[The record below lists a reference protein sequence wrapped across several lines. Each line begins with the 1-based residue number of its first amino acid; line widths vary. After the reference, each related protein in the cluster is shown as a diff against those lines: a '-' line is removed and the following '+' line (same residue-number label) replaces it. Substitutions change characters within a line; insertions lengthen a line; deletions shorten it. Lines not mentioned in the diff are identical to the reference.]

1 MTQNSPINSESYWDS
16 RFSDDWQACE
26 GPRQSRFFARLAVE
40 NSPSWLIEQIRRQS
54 LIFADWGCAQGDGT
68 DIWASYLNPQQ
79 LVGVDFSAVAIEQ
92 ATERYPAIRF
102 VSENWLE
109 AGVDAFD
116 SYDVVFSSNTLE
128 HFHKPYEVL
137 EALGARAKKAVVLA
151 LPYRELERIGEHF
164 YSFLPDNVPLV
175 LSNGFRLVWSRVI
188 DCRHLPNTLWGGDQI
203 FLVYAE
209 SSWVDSLKLSL
220 RDIEI
225 GQDDTASEVANLNQ
239 EVVARDGQIAS
250 LNQEVATRDGQIASL
265 TQLIAERDEQNA
277 SLTQLIAERDEQ
289 NASLTQSIAERDR
302 KIQSV
307 LSTYS
312 WRMTLPLRLIN
323 RLAQAIASQERRY
336 ALLKSVYWRLPEQ
349 LRHQLNRQRHAY
361 VARRLHHNFALNQ
374 GGDHSSVFHA
384 MEQREWLV
392 RANQAERI
400 AIIPCAFEF
409 DELVNQRPIN
419 AAKYFAAQGYLV
431 LFVAWQ
437 WSPNDTLSKGCGE
450 VWPNVYQVP
459 LFDFVSKAEMLCQP
473 RELSLF
479 LVTMPAPTLV
489 DLIPSLR
496 QRGLAIVYDIMDEWE
511 AFFHVGQAPWFKKP
525 IEDSL
530 VLQSD
535 YVCAV
540 SPSLRDKFAALRL
553 DISVIGNG
561 YTPDVI
567 GVEHKGVAGTQRSDE
582 RVIGYFGHLTDAWFD
597 WRQIF
602 HLAKI
607 RTDLTFEIIGYGEPG
622 WVRQES
628 AALPNLRLLGKVLPD
643 DLHRYTSRWSAGII
657 PFVEGVLA
665 EAVDPIK
672 IYEYLYFGLPVIV
685 TGIRHLKD
693 YPMTYF
699 AERKNVLDTLEHA
712 LQSKRKPEE
721 VDAFLERTTWRAR
734 FDTLVSELNKNQN
747 MQRLYAN

>member
-1 MTQNSPINSESYWDS
+1 MTDIDIINSDSYWNA
-16 RFSDDWQACE
+16 RFAENWEACE
-26 GPRQSRFFARLAVE
+26 GPKQSRFFARIAVE
-40 NSPSWLIEQIRRQS
+40 HLPHWLIEQLKRQS
-54 LIFADWGCAQGDGT
+54 LTLADWGCAQGDGT
-68 DIWASYLNPQQ
+68 NVWASYIDAQQ
-79 LVGVDFSAVAIEQ
+79 IVGVDFSSVAIEQ
-92 ATERYPAIRF
+92 AVQRYPAIRF
-102 VSENWLE
+102 INEDWLE
-109 AGVDAFD
+109 KGGDQRETF
-116 SYDVVFSSNTLE
+116 DVVFSSNTLE
-128 HFHKPYEVL
+128 HFHKPYDTL
-137 EALGARAKKAVVLA
+137 HAICSRAKKAIVLA
-151 LPYRELERIGEHF
+151 LPYKELERIDEHF
-164 YSFLPDNVPLV
+164 FSFLPENIPLQ
-175 LSNGFRLVWSRVI
+175 LANGFKLVWSRVV
-188 DCRHLPNTLWGGDQI
+188 DCRPLPKTLWSGDQVI
-203 FLVYAE
+203 LTYADPK
-209 SSWVDSLKLSL
+209 WLDSLRLTLSDC
-220 RDIEI
+220 RIEQFDAATEI
-225 GQDDTASEVANLNQ
+225 DRLNT
-239 EVVARDGQIAS
+239 I
-250 LNQEVATRDGQIASL
+250 L
-265 TQLIAERDEQNA
+265 AERDEQNA
-277 SLTQLIAERDEQ
+277 SLTQSIAERDEQ
-289 NASLTQSIAERDR
+289 NASLTQSIAERDG

-400 AIIPCAFEF
+400 AIIPCGFEF

-419 AAKYFAAQGYLV
+419 AAKYFAAHGYLV

-437 WSPNDTLSKGCGE
+437 WSPNDTLSKGFGE

-473 RELSLF
+473 RKLSLF

-540 SPSLRDKFAALRL
+540 SPSLRDKFTALRL

-567 GVEHKGVAGTQRSDE
+567 GVEHKGIAGTQRSDE

-597 WRQIF
+597 WRLVF

-699 AERKNVLDTLEHA
+699 SERKDVLDTLEHA

>member
-1 MTQNSPINSESYWDS
+1 MTDIDIINSDSYWNA
-16 RFSDDWQACE
+16 RFAENWEACE
-26 GPRQSRFFARLAVE
+26 GPKQSRFFARIAVE
-40 NSPSWLIEQIRRQS
+40 HLPHWLIEQLKRQS
-54 LIFADWGCAQGDGT
+54 LTLADWGCAQGDGT
-68 DIWASYLNPQQ
+68 NVWASYIDAQQ
-79 LVGVDFSAVAIEQ
+79 IVGVDFSSVAIEQ
-92 ATERYPAIRF
+92 AVQRYPAIRF
-102 VSENWLE
+102 INEDWLE
-109 AGVDAFD
+109 KGGDQRETF
-116 SYDVVFSSNTLE
+116 DVVFSSNTLE
-128 HFHKPYEVL
+128 HFHKPYDTL
-137 EALGARAKKAVVLA
+137 HAICSRAKKAIVLA
-151 LPYRELERIGEHF
+151 LPYKELERIDEHF
-164 YSFLPDNVPLV
+164 FSFLPENIPLQ
-175 LSNGFRLVWSRVI
+175 LANGFKLVWSRVV
-188 DCRHLPNTLWGGDQI
+188 DCRPLPKTLWSGDQVI
-203 FLVYAE
+203 LTYADPK
-209 SSWVDSLKLSL
+209 WLDSLRLTLSDC
-220 RDIEI
+220 RIEQFDAATEI
-225 GQDDTASEVANLNQ
+225 DRLNT
-239 EVVARDGQIAS
+239 I
-250 LNQEVATRDGQIASL
+250 L
-265 TQLIAERDEQNA
+265 
-277 SLTQLIAERDEQ
+277 AERDEQ
-289 NASLTQSIAERDR
+289 NASLTQSIAERDG

-400 AIIPCAFEF
+400 AIIPCGFEF

-419 AAKYFAAQGYLV
+419 AAKYFAAHGYLV

-437 WSPNDTLSKGCGE
+437 WSPNDTLSKGFGE

-473 RELSLF
+473 RKLSLF

-540 SPSLRDKFAALRL
+540 SPSLRDKFTALRL

-567 GVEHKGVAGTQRSDE
+567 GVEHKGIAGTQRSDE

-597 WRQIF
+597 WRLVF

-699 AERKNVLDTLEHA
+699 SERKDVLDTLEHA

>member
-1 MTQNSPINSESYWDS
+1 MTDTDIINSDSYWNT
-16 RFSDDWQACE
+16 RFAENWEACE
-26 GPRQSRFFARLAVE
+26 GPKQSRFFARIAIEHL
-40 NSPSWLIEQIRRQS
+40 PHWLTEQLRRQS
-54 LIFADWGCAQGDGT
+54 LSLADWGCAQGDGT
-68 DIWASYLNPQQ
+68 DVWASYIDAKQI
-79 LVGVDFSAVAIEQ
+79 VGVDFSSVAIEQ
-92 ATERYPAIRF
+92 AKQRYPAIRF
-102 VSENWLE
+102 INEDWLQKGGDQRE
-109 AGVDAFD
+109 TF
-116 SYDVVFSSNTLE
+116 DVVFSSNTLE
-128 HFHKPYEVL
+128 HFHKPYDTL
-137 EALGARAKKAVVLA
+137 HAICRRAKRAIVLA
-151 LPYRELERIGEHF
+151 LPYKEFERIDEHF
-164 YSFLPDNVPLV
+164 FTFLPENIPLR
-175 LSNGFRLVWSRVI
+175 LANGFKLVWSRVV
-188 DCRHLPNTLWGGDQI
+188 DCRPLPETLWSGDQVI
-203 FLVYAE
+203 LTYADPN
-209 SSWVDSLKLSL
+209 WLDSLELRLSDCRIEQFDAATEIDRL
-220 RDIEI
+220 NTILAERDE
-225 GQDDTASEVANLNQ
+225 
-239 EVVARDGQIAS
+239 
-250 LNQEVATRDGQIASL
+250 QIASL
-265 TQLIAERDEQNA
+265 TQSIAERDEQNA
-277 SLTQLIAERDEQ
+277 SLTQL
-289 NASLTQSIAERDR
+289 IAERDR

-336 ALLKSVYWRLPEQ
+336 ALLKSVYWRLPEK
-349 LRHQLNRQRHAY
+349 LRQQLNRQRHAY

-374 GGDHSSVFHA
+374 GGYHSSVFHT

-400 AIIPCAFEF
+400 AIIPCGFEF

-437 WSPNDTLSKGCGE
+437 WSPNDTLSKGYGE

-459 LFDFVSKAEMLCQP
+459 LFDFVSKAEMLSQP

-567 GVEHKGVAGTQRSDE
+567 GVEHKGVAGTQRSAE

-607 RTDLTFEIIGYGEPG
+607 RTDLTFEIIGYGEPD
-622 WVRQES
+622 WVRKES
-628 AALPNLRLLGKVLPD
+628 AALVNLRLLGKVHPN

-657 PFVEGVLA
+657 PFVEGVLS

-699 AERKNVLDTLEHA
+699 TERENVLDTLEHA

-721 VDAFLERTTWRAR
+721 VDAFLARTTWRAR
-734 FDTLVSELNKNQN
+734 FDTLISELTKNRN
-747 MQRLYAN
+747 IQRLYAS